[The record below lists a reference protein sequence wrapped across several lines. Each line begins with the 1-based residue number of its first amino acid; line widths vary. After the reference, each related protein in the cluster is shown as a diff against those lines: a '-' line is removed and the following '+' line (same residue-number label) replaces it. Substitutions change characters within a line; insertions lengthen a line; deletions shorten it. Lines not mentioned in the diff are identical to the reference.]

1 MGEENAKPGPDPET
15 GKRSDANSKE
25 TNEQQSAQPNPE
37 LEETF
42 EGTAR
47 TAGGNETTL
56 EGGGRTPSGAG
67 LGARSIGPYTLLRI
81 LGEGGMGQV
90 WLAEQTTPV
99 KRRVA
104 LKLIKGGLY
113 DNRVMQRFDAERQS
127 LAVMNHPTIAKIFD
141 AGSTADGQPYFV
153 MEYVDGP
160 SITRYCDNKKFKIR
174 ERLELFMKVCEGVQ
188 YAHQK
193 AIIHRDL
200 KPSNVL
206 VEEVDGKPVPRI
218 IDFGI
223 AKAIIAEGDEERA
236 QMTRAGALIGTPGFI
251 SSEQADPGL
260 QDVDT
265 RADVYSLGVILY
277 VLLTGC
283 LPSDHREWTNRPID
297 EVLRQL
303 RQEDP
308 PSPSAKLRDDRKTA
322 TESAEK
328 RSSDQEQLVSQLRG
342 DLDWIT
348 MKAVEK
354 DRTRRYGKPTELA
367 ADIERYLTNQPVTA
381 RKASAGYR
389 LQKYVRRHRLG
400 VAVGLGAAALLV
412 VFAGMQTVELRRIR
426 RERDRANRIAEF
438 MSNMFRVSD
447 PSESRGNTVTAREIL
462 DKAAANIDKG
472 LTQDPGVRTQ
482 LMDLTGTVYQ
492 NLGLYS
498 RSQALLERAVEIQK
512 QALGPEK
519 EETLKSE
526 SDLAWTLDHEG
537 EYAEAEKLEREVLAA
552 EHRTMGA
559 TDPQTIRTMNN
570 LGWTLHRGG
579 HPAEAEKV
587 ELGSSVAARKAFGA
601 QSPLTIAAEANLA
614 VILSSEE
621 KYPEAE
627 KLQRELL
634 EAYRKLYGADQPE
647 TLQVMDNLATT
658 LSHEKKYADAE
669 KLERETLEAERRVL
683 GPDHPFT
690 AETIDNLAYTLLRDG
705 HYAEAEAMQRESLE
719 IEKRVLGPE
728 HPDTLL
734 TMLNIAV
741 TLNAVGK
748 VAEGDKLAR
757 ETLGISQRVLGP
769 AHPFTPNTM
778 QYFVEEYTPLHKYKE
793 VEMEQREI
801 LVVEEKNF
809 GPEDPRPLSE
819 MQSIAFTLAN
829 EKRFEDAQRMLGA
842 VREIQR
848 KKLGMDDARTAG
860 TTYNMA
866 CIAAR
871 AGKKEEAL
879 AYLQEAMENGLGADV
894 AAGMGEDTDL
904 AGLRRD
910 VRFAGLVEEGR
921 RGERSKEE
929 GCGDIF
935 AGSENLGS

>member
-1 MGEENAKPGPDPET
+1 MGEEPVKPRPDPET
-15 GKRSDANSKE
+15 DKTRDVKSKE
-25 TNEQQSAQPNPE
+25 TNEEQGERPNPGI
-37 LEETF
+37 EETF
-42 EGTAR
+42 AGATR
-47 TAGGNETTL
+47 SAGGNETTL
-56 EGGGRTPSGAG
+56 EGGPRTASGAG

-90 WLAEQTTPV
+90 WLAEQTSPV

-104 LKLIKGGLY
+104 LKLIKGGMY

-141 AGSTADGQPYFV
+141 AGATPDGQPYFV

-160 SITRYCDNKKFKIR
+160 AITRYCDNKRLKIR
-174 ERLELFMKVCEGVQ
+174 ERLELFIKVCEGVQ
-188 YAHQK
+188 HAHQK

-206 VEEVDGKPVPRI
+206 VEEVDGKPAPRI

-223 AKAIIAEGDEERA
+223 AKAILAEGEEDRA
-236 QMTRAGALIGTPGFI
+236 QMTRVGALIGTPGFI
-251 SSEQADPGL
+251 SPEQADPGS

-283 LPSDHREWTNRPID
+283 LPFDDKEWTNRPID

-328 RSSDQEQLVSQLRG
+328 RSSDQQQLVRQLRG

-354 DRTRRYGKPTELA
+354 DRTRRYGTPTELA

-381 RKASAGYR
+381 RRANAGYR

-400 VAVGLGAAALLV
+400 VAVAVGAAALLV
-412 VFAGMQTVELRRIR
+412 AFAAMQAVELRRIR

-438 MSNMFRVSD
+438 MSNMFRVAD
-447 PSESRGNTVTAREIL
+447 PSEAKGNTVTAREIL

-472 LTQDPGVRTQ
+472 LTQDPEVRTQ
-482 LMDLTGTVYQ
+482 LMDLMGTVYQ
-492 NLGLYS
+492 SLGLYTQ
-498 RSQALLERAVEIQK
+498 SQKLLERAVEVQK

-537 EYAEAEKLEREVLAA
+537 KYAEAEKMDREVLTV
-552 EHRTMGA
+552 EKRTLGA
-559 TDPQTIRTMNN
+559 TDRQTIRTMNN
-570 LGWTLHRGG
+570 LGWTLHREG
-579 HPAEAEKV
+579 HEVEAET
-587 ELGSSVAARKAFGA
+587 VAQEAVAEARKAFGERN
-601 QSPLTIAAEANLA
+601 SLTTAALSNLA
-614 VILSSEE
+614 VIYSSEE
-621 KYPEAE
+621 KYGEAE
-627 KLQRELL
+627 KLQREML
-634 EAYRKLYGADQPE
+634 EAERSLYGDDQPD
-647 TLQVMDNLATT
+647 TLQAMDNLAST

-669 KLERETLEAERRVL
+669 KLERETLAAERRVL

-741 TLNAVGK
+741 TLNAEGK
-748 VAEGDKLAR
+748 VQEGDKVAR
-757 ETLGISQRVLGP
+757 ETLAIAQRVLGP
-769 AHPFTPNTM
+769 VHPLTLNTM
-778 QYFVEEYTPLHKYKE
+778 QYFVQENAQLHNYGE
-793 VEMEQREI
+793 VEKDQREI
-801 LVVEEKNF
+801 LAVEEKNF
-809 GPEDPRPLSE
+809 GAEDPRSLSE
-819 MQSIAFTLAN
+819 MQAIAFTLAN
-829 EKRFEDAQRMLGA
+829 EKRFEDAQKMLEA

-848 KKLGMDDARTAG
+848 KKLGADSAQTAG

-871 AGKKEEAL
+871 AGKKEQAL
-879 AYLQEAMENGLGADV
+879 AYLREAMDHGLGADV
-894 AAGMGEDTDL
+894 AGEMEKDTDL
-904 AGLRRD
+904 AGLHGD
-910 VRFAGLVEEGR
+910 ARFAGIVEEGKR
-921 RGERSKEE
+921 RGKE
-929 GCGDIF
+929 ITK
-935 AGSENLGS
+935 

>member
-1 MGEENAKPGPDPET
+1 MGEETAKPGPDPET
-15 GKRSDANSKE
+15 DKTSDAKSKE
-25 TNEQQSAQPNPE
+25 TTEE
-37 LEETF
+37 LRQEAGQEPEETF
-42 EGTAR
+42 LGATR
-47 TAGGNETTL
+47 TAGGDATTL
-56 EGGGRTPSGAG
+56 EGGMRTVSGAG
-67 LGARSIGPYTLLRI
+67 HGARSIGPYTLLRI

-90 WLAEQTTPV
+90 WLAEQTSPV
-99 KRRVA
+99 KRRVG
-104 LKLIKGGLY
+104 LKLIKGGMY
-113 DNRVMQRFDAERQS
+113 DNRVMQRFAAERQS

-160 SITRYCDNKKFKIR
+160 AITRYCDNKKLKIR

-188 YAHQK
+188 HAHQK

-223 AKAIIAEGDEERA
+223 AKAITAEGDEERA
-236 QMTRAGALIGTPGFI
+236 QVTRAGVLIGTPGFI
-251 SSEQADPGL
+251 SPEQADPGL

-283 LPSDHREWTNRPID
+283 LPFDDREWTNRPID

-308 PSPSAKLRDDRKTA
+308 PSPSSKLRDDRKTA

-354 DRTRRYGKPTELA
+354 DRTRRYGTPTELA

-400 VAVGLGAAALLV
+400 VAVGVGAAALLV
-412 VFAGMQTVELRRIR
+412 AFAAMQAVELRRIR

-438 MSNMFRVSD
+438 MSNMFRVAD

-462 DKAAANIDKG
+462 DKAAANIGKG
-472 LTQDPGVRTQ
+472 LTQDPEVRTQ
-482 LMDLTGTVYQ
+482 LMDLMGTVYQ
-492 NLGLYS
+492 NLGLYAQ
-498 RSQALLERAVEIQK
+498 SQALLERAVEIQK

-537 EYAEAEKLEREVLAA
+537 KYAEAVKLEREVLAA
-552 EHRTMGA
+552 EKRTMGA
-559 TDPQTIRTMNN
+559 EDAQTIRTMNN
-570 LGWTLHRGG
+570 LGWTLQRGG
-579 HPAEAEKV
+579 HNAEAEQM
-587 ELGSSVAARKAFGA
+587 ERASSVAARKAFGEEN
-601 QSPLTIAAEANLA
+601 SLTIAAEANLA
-614 VILSSEE
+614 VILSTQE
-621 KYPEAE
+621 KYAEAE
-627 KLQRELL
+627 KLQREML
-634 EAYRKLYGADQPE
+634 ATYRKLYGVDQPD
-647 TLQVMDNLATT
+647 TLQVMDNLANT
-658 LSHEKKYADAE
+658 LSREQKFADAE

-683 GPDHPFT
+683 GPDHPYT
-690 AETIDNLAYTLLRDG
+690 AETIDNLAFTVEQEG
-705 HYAEAEAMQRESLE
+705 HFAEAEKLQRESLE
-719 IEKRVLGPE
+719 IERRVLGPE

-741 TLNAVGK
+741 TLNAEGK
-748 VAEGDKLAR
+748 VEEGDKLAR
-757 ETLGISQRVLGP
+757 ETLAIAQRVLGP
-769 AHPFTPNTM
+769 AHPFTLNTM
-778 QYFVEEYTPLHKYKE
+778 QYFVQENQQVHKYGE
-793 VEMEQREI
+793 VEKDQRGI
-801 LVVEEKNF
+801 LAVEEKNF
-809 GPEDPRPLSE
+809 GAEDPKTLNEMSE
-819 MQSIAFTLAN
+819 LALTLAN
-829 EKRFEDAQRMLGA
+829 EHRYGEAQKLLEDVG
-842 VREIQR
+842 EIQKR
-848 KKLGMDDARTAG
+848 KYGADDARTAG
-860 TTYNMA
+860 TTYNLA
-866 CIAAR
+866 CVAVR

-879 AYLQEAMENGLGADV
+879 ALLREAMEHGLGADV
-894 AAGMGEDTDL
+894 AGAMGKDTDL
-904 AGLRRD
+904 AGLQGEAG
-910 VRFAGLVEEGR
+910 FAEIVEEGKK
-921 RGERSKEE
+921 RGNEVKK
-929 GCGDIF
+929 
-935 AGSENLGS
+935 

>member
-1 MGEENAKPGPDPET
+1 MGEEHAKPLPDPELKT
-15 GKRSDANSKE
+15 TSETKSDGPSQTPGA
-25 TNEQQSAQPNPE
+25 
-37 LEETF
+37 TF
-42 EGTAR
+42 EGATR
-47 TAGGNETTL
+47 TAGGDETTL
-56 EGGGRTPSGAG
+56 EGGPRTATGAG

-90 WLAEQTTPV
+90 WLAEQSSPV

-104 LKLIKGGLY
+104 LKLIKGGMY

-153 MEYVDGP
+153 MEYVEGP
-160 SITRYCDNKKFKIR
+160 SLTRYCDNKRLKIR
-174 ERLELFMKVCEGVQ
+174 QRLELFIKVCEGVQ
-188 YAHQK
+188 HAHQK

-223 AKAIIAEGDEERA
+223 AKAIAAEGEEERA
-236 QMTRAGALIGTPGFI
+236 QVTRVGALIGTPGFI
-251 SSEQADPGL
+251 SPEQADPGM

-283 LPSDHREWTNRPID
+283 LPFDDREWTNRPID

-308 PSPSAKLRDDRKTA
+308 PSPSAKLRDDRKTG

-354 DRTRRYGKPTELA
+354 DRTRRYGTPTELA

-389 LQKYVRRHRLG
+389 LQKYVQRHRLG
-400 VAVGLGAAALLV
+400 VAVGVAAAALLV
-412 VFAGMQTVELRRIR
+412 AFAAMQAVELRRIR

-438 MSNMFRVSD
+438 MSNMFRVAD
-447 PSESRGNTVTAREIL
+447 PSESKGNTVTAREIL

-472 LTQDPGVRTQ
+472 LTQDPEVRTQ
-482 LMDLTGTVYQ
+482 LMDLMGTVYQ

-512 QALGPEK
+512 QAMGAQK

-537 EYAEAEKLEREVLAA
+537 KYPEAEKLEREVLAA
-552 EHRTMGA
+552 EQHTMGA
-559 TDPQTIRTMNN
+559 ADPQTIRTMNN
-570 LGWTLHRGG
+570 LGWTLHQGG
-579 HPAEAEKV
+579 HRAEAEKV
-587 ELGSSVAARKAFGA
+587 ERESSVAARKAFGER
-601 QSPLTIAAEANLA
+601 SSLTIAAEANLA

-621 KYPEAE
+621 KYAEAE
-627 KLQRELL
+627 KLQREML
-634 EAYRKLYGADQPE
+634 ETYRNVYGADQPE

-658 LSHEKKYADAE
+658 LSHEQKFADAE

-683 GPDHPFT
+683 GPEHPYT
-690 AETIDNLAYTLLRDG
+690 AETIDNLAYTLQQEG
-705 HYAEAEAMQRESLE
+705 HFAEAEKLQRESLD

-741 TLNAVGK
+741 TLNAEGK
-748 VAEGDKLAR
+748 VEEGDQLAR
-757 ETLGISQRVLGP
+757 ETLAIAQRVLGP
-769 AHPFTPNTM
+769 AHPFTLNTM
-778 QYFVEEYTPLHKYKE
+778 EYFVEEYTPLHKYKE
-793 VEMEQREI
+793 AEKEQREI
-801 LVVEEKNF
+801 LAVEEKNF
-809 GPEDPRPLSE
+809 GPEDERTLSE
-819 MQSIAFTLAN
+819 MQAIAFTLAN
-829 EKRFEDAQRMLGA
+829 EKRYEDAQKMLEA
-842 VREIQR
+842 MREIQR
-848 KKLGMDDARTAG
+848 KKLGADNARTAG

-871 AGKKEEAL
+871 AGKKEQAL
-879 AYLQEAMENGLGADV
+879 AFLREAMDHGLGADV
-894 AAGMGEDTDL
+894 AGVMEKDTDL
-904 AGLRRD
+904 AGLHGD
-910 VRFAGLVEEGR
+910 ARFAEMVEEGKR
-921 RGERSKEE
+921 KRDEVK
-929 GCGDIF
+929 
-935 AGSENLGS
+935 N